1 MVTTA
6 HRLSSCVTRFA
17 AHRPHAA
24 AWRVGLLG
32 ALGLVAASCA
42 TALEDTV
49 LTESFK
55 GTEPLANWVL
65 SKSTKYA
72 GQPITVK
79 VTNITGYPVRHRDR
93 RHDISSTTRVPSRY
107 PASPSPGV
115 TPVACFPGIAFAG

>member
-1 MVTTA
+1 M
-6 HRLSSCVTRFA
+6 
-17 AHRPHAA
+17 
-24 AWRVGLLG
+24 GLLG

-55 GTEPLANWVL
+55 GPEPLANWVL

-79 VTNITGYPVRHRDR
+79 VTNITGYPVRHRDSGMTSHR
-93 RHDISSTTRVPSRY
+93 RHGCLRGIQ
-107 PASPSPGV
+107 
-115 TPVACFPGIAFAG
+115 PVLLLE